1 MIYEDPAV
9 MYEGVSANPDPV
21 DLESY
26 LVPFDIDFS
35 TDFLEG
41 RKSISPTKENVLAEV
56 LVDDIIFCIYK
67 H

>member
-1 MIYEDPAV
+1 

-21 DLESY
+21 DLENY

-41 RKSISPTKENVLAEV
+41 RKSISPTKSDKIEEV
-56 LVDDIIFCIYK
+56 TSVIYY
-67 H
+67 